1 MSKGWGPVV
10 RLSAVG
16 DVTGDRFPDLLG
28 RIQSG
33 PMRIFPGNG
42 KTSFRAPMIAPASLQ
57 TFNQIG
63 TGRWRPS
70 AMPGGAFI
78 SSDGSFVP
86 FTRAGGGSLSRY
98 DWVIGPGDVDGNG
111 VNDLVV
117 RDRAGTLRLLPGT
130 STGYLEPRFLAAGYA
145 GYSLGG

>member
-1 MSKGWGPVV
+1 
-10 RLSAVG
+10 
-16 DVTGDRFPDLLG
+16 
-28 RIQSG
+28 
-33 PMRIFPGNG
+33 
-42 KTSFRAPMIAPASLQ
+42 
-57 TFNQIG
+57 
-63 TGRWRPS
+63 
-70 AMPGGAFI
+70 MPGGAFI